1 MWVGLL
7 FKLIPDFIKEYVPKV
22 FIVPVILISIS
33 SYFMFN
39 YVNAKDSGLDHKI
52 EMQQESLE
60 ARAKSQKIAIEAQ
73 KVAIQDEIANN
84 YKFTAQKLQ
93 AIVNGINEMKL
104 AVQKV
109 NDKVWELSRDV
120 NAK

>member
-7 FKLIPDFIKEYVPKV
+7 FKLIPQFIKDYIPKT
-22 FIVPVILISIS
+22 FIIPGIMIGVS
-33 SYFMFN
+33 SYFIIDH
-39 YVNAKDSGLDHKI
+39 VNAKDKGLAHKI
-52 EMQQESLE
+52 EMQQT
-60 ARAKSQKIAIEAQ
+60 AIQKEIAI
-73 KVAIQDEIANN
+73 N
-84 YKFTAQKLQ
+84 YKFTAQQLK
-93 AIVNGINEMKL
+93 AIVDGIRDMKV